1 SDLHPVECRFD
12 LVVTAAAR
20 DPLEWQERKA
30 PKTPRAAD
38 RDDEE
43 PACEVRIVRRRMA
56 KSGDEGVV
64 QRVERALAVAQ
75 YREKRS
81 IDARELEA
89 VELGPALC
97 GHHGPPCNATGGPFS
112 LVRALRRYAGTFA
125 SSLRTTFVASTT
137 ATHFSTHSST
147 VRVLSPQSGCGQRF
161 SARTYRRPLRIPS
174 AATSTVSVSCAC
186 TSTIPIA
193 SSFVKGLRS
202 NKSSQR

>member
-1 SDLHPVECRFD
+1 MRGDLAVIETEVELRHHHRPLALGQPSQEPPDLHPVECRFD

-64 QRVERALAVAQ
+64 QRVECALAVAQ

-97 GHHGPPCNATGGPFS
+97 GHHGPPCNAMGGPFS
-112 LVRALRRYAGTFA
+112 LVRALRR
-125 SSLRTTFVASTT
+125 
-137 ATHFSTHSST
+137 
-147 VRVLSPQSGCGQRF
+147 
-161 SARTYRRPLRIPS
+161 
-174 AATSTVSVSCAC
+174 
-186 TSTIPIA
+186 
-193 SSFVKGLRS
+193 
-202 NKSSQR
+202 